1 MTLGDWPPDVWAIFA
16 GEFNHQRLHHHW
28 VTTNHQLNG
37 CCDINHQ
44 LELLHDVTCVIKL
57 DGMTLTVK
65 LGDGIK
71 LTT

>member
-1 MTLGDWPPDVWAIFA
+1 MDA
-16 GEFNHQRLHHHW
+16 
-28 VTTNHQLNG
+28 VTF
-37 CCDINHQ
+37 NHQ
-44 LELLHDVTCVIKL
+44 LELLHDVTCVVKL